1 MSYLMQKMTRLGRFF
16 MENIWICYILLWFD
30 FNEIY
35 TAYYID
41 RKELLR
47 YLIQIMLLNEFYNFK
62 DTRVLR
68 NLE

>member
-16 MENIWICYILLWFD
+16 MENIWICYKLLWLD
-30 FNEIY
+30 FNEIS

-47 YLIQIMLLNEFYNFK
+47 YLIQIMLLN
-62 DTRVLR
+62 
-68 NLE
+68 